1 MKNNLMHI
9 SVETFIVQYEFF
21 YNRNARSFIQ
31 TSIILIILEID
42 SRLSLRVMI
51 NVTLRHSSSFFFA
64 SAIDSKTKTSSSASS
79 SSAKS
84 AISSNYFKRVSTF
97 P

>member
-1 MKNNLMHI
+1 MKNDLMHI
-9 SVETFIVQYEFF
+9 SVETFIIRYECLM
-21 YNRNARSFIQ
+21 NPRSLIQ
-31 TSIILIILEID
+31 TSMILIILEID

-84 AISSNYFKRVSTF
+84 AISLNYFKCA